1 MHRVAS
7 VEPIENCRLRIS
19 FTDGL
24 VGEVDLSEMVGKGVF
39 EVLANPDE
47 FAKVYV
53 DEETHTVAWPG
64 GIDLCPDSL
73 YQDVLSQQKAA

>member
-7 VEPIENCRLRIS
+7 VEPIEKFCLRIS

-39 EVLANPDE
+39 ECLANPDE

-73 YQDVLSQQKAA
+73 HQDVLSKQKAA